1 MKSNGIQPTPRYFAR
16 IQRPHLHHIGGSRR
30 RGRLASIRY
39 FAAML
44 AGKEVESS

>member
-1 MKSNGIQPTPRYFAR
+1 VIYRDPLPSLN
-16 IQRPHLHHIGGSRR
+16 HIGGSRR

-44 AGKEVESS
+44 AGREVEVYP